1 MLKER
6 EKQEKEK
13 PAKLSFS
20 IKNKTKEQDG
30 VVSSEKK
37 VFDHDSSGEDGNYLL
52 NFICLQSSSYEYY
65 IPMIH

>member
-1 MLKER
+1 VLKER

-52 NFICLQSSSYEYY
+52 NVYFPPE
-65 IPMIH
+65 